1 MTHRKPTQRL
11 RELLARDQILVVPGA
26 YDGLT
31 ARLIEE
37 AGFEAVYMS
46 GAGVSFARLGR
57 PDLGLLTLTEMAQQA
72 AYIAGATSLP
82 VIADGD
88 TGYGNAIN
96 VQRTIREY
104 ERAGVAA
111 IQLEDQAFPKRCGH
125 LAGKQLISVEEMIG
139 KICAARAARQDPDF
153 VIIARTDARS
163 VLGLDAALR
172 RAEAYLEAGAD
183 VLFIESPYTV
193 EELAAVAETF
203 PDVPLLANMVEGGN
217 TPLLSAAELQQMGYK
232 IVIFPNA
239 LTRRFAQAGLELLA
253 TLRRE
258 GTTIS
263 MLDRMLNFTR
273 LNALFDIAHFQELE
287 REFLPRPGTSGEEA
301 AHASHDDH

>member
-1 MTHRKPTQRL
+1 MSRSIQLKPTQRL
-11 RELLARDQILVVPGA
+11 RELLTREQIIIAPGV

-31 ARLIEE
+31 ARLVEE
-37 AGFEAVYMS
+37 AGFEAMYMT
-46 GAGVSFARLGR
+46 GAGISFTRLGQ
-57 PDLGLLTLTEMAQQA
+57 PDLGLLALMEMVQQA
-72 AYIAGATSLP
+72 AYIAGATTLP

-125 LAGKQLISVEEMIG
+125 LAGKELITAEEMAG
-139 KICAARAARQDPDF
+139 KIRAARAARQDADF

-172 RAEAYLEAGAD
+172 RADIYLEAGAD
-183 VLFIESPYTV
+183 VLFIESPYSE
-193 EELAAVAETF
+193 EELQTVAEAF
-203 PDVPLLANMVEGGN
+203 LDVPLLANMVEGGN
-217 TPLLSAAELQQMGYK
+217 TPSLSAADLQEMGYK
-232 IVIFPNA
+232 IVIFPNS
-239 LTRRFAQAGLELLA
+239 LTRRFAQAGLELLQ

-258 GTTIS
+258 GTTGPL
-263 MLDRMLNFTR
+263 LDRMLSFTQI
-273 LNALFDIAHFQELE
+273 NELFDIERFWELE
-287 REFLPRPGTSGEEA
+287 REFLPDRTT
-301 AHASHDDH
+301 